1 MAGAIGEGCLS
12 YEKGHRAPRFRY
24 VSSDAAA
31 RRKMIQL
38 CDVVGDV
45 ACHEDKEGRLTLSSS
60 IVAYLLHK
68 AGLPMGR
75 KTVTNPGVPYWLT
88 RSERTIRA
96 RYLKRVFSDEGE
108 FIGTEGRS
116 APYGVSM
123 SATYYIP
130 MPRGSNPSRLKA
142 KQRTAT
148 RESAS
153 RRGSL
158 RGSYRMSLASPS
170 GGTEIAG
177 IRGCHA
183 GRLWHQGKAAPQGDL
198 QEAGW
203 GHHRRLCGNDHGPGE
218 PEEIPWQDRF
228 RELQEEEELGG
239 PSSISPWATA

>member
-1 MAGAIGEGCLS
+1 
-12 YEKGHRAPRFRY
+12 
-24 VSSDAAA
+24 
-31 RRKMIQL
+31 MIQL

-203 GHHRRLCGNDHGPGE
+203 GIIAAFVVTITGLENLR
-218 PEEIPWQDRF
+218 RF
-228 RELQEEEELGG
+228 RGRIGFANCKKRRSLEDHLRYRRGLRHRTLQR
-239 PSSISPWATA
+239 